1 MKRVLIVAFAAL
13 LPAFHLQAQDEAFGW
28 MCQRNDP
35 VSVAMAGVSLAP
47 SSDISFSAF
56 RNPAVIPYSESRFA
70 VTAAYSPAVGDMT
83 TDGLDVGVGMKTGE
97 RLGFSVAGN
106 YNSCGEY
113 EVIDDS
119 GNRNGM
125 FKTSSMMFS
134 AGLGL
139 KVIDA
144 LSVGIN
150 LKYAGERLASDS
162 NQGQMCMLCTVGGC
176 FASAPDLPMWA
187 LLSRMPP
194 DRLIIYLRQ
203 CAWRLAMARLSRK
216 NIPLRPE
223 WTLIVFLP
231 ESSLF
236 PEEFSTDSTAWC
248 SRVSAIGR
256 PVLM

>member
-162 NQGQMCMLCTVGGC
+162 NQGV
-176 FASAPDLPMWA
+176 FASDVYA
-187 LLSRMPP
+187 LYRWRM
-194 DRLIIYLRQ
+194 LRFS
-203 CAWRLAMARLSRK
+203 AGLANVGTSVKDASGSSYHIPSSVRLAAGYGQA
-216 NIPLRPE
+216 
-223 WTLIVFLP
+223 F
-231 ESSLF
+231 
-236 PEEFSTDSTAWC
+236 
-248 SRVSAIGR
+248 
-256 PVLM
+256 

>member
-150 LKYAGERLASDS
+150 LKYAGERL
-162 NQGQMCMLCTVGGC
+162 GL
-176 FASAPDLPMWA
+176 
-187 LLSRMPP
+187 
-194 DRLIIYLRQ
+194 
-203 CAWRLAMARLSRK
+203 
-216 NIPLRPE
+216 
-223 WTLIVFLP
+223 
-231 ESSLF
+231 
-236 PEEFSTDSTAWC
+236 
-248 SRVSAIGR
+248 
-256 PVLM
+256 